1 MQIGF
6 SNYKKVLAATVIK
19 EGEKLLKS
27 SAVRELDE
35 VSKGCFVAYVDEG
48 DESWDVRL
56 VLNEKEELT
65 EYFCDCDSDYF
76 FCAHRVAVFL
86 HLKDKGTTTGGKSL
100 LKKMTKKKKGISLDG
115 IQPEALEEWLLSV
128 FKTHKYLQE
137 EFLQKFRTQ
146 ELEFTEEMIQKQLQT
161 YSKSVLGNKRN
172 MDSSMFKKLLAL
184 RMPYLKQIVEK
195 LDYLNAP
202 EQAINFAA
210 QIFIHQTNIIQR
222 TSFKSK
228 KLNESW
234 TEIIALVTVP
244 LLQLENKE
252 NWNGFFAALRERF
265 QSGNSPYHL
274 AIWVDLLLSSLN
286 DTKPQIRTHICKFI
300 DECWSK
306 KILQKIYDQGALMKK
321 ILKVIVQGLKEAEI
335 FLPKLAPIG
344 WELEYN
350 LDLIEI
356 LSNRGDL
363 ATVQKF
369 CNICIRNNVN
379 PVYNLPYLQILEN
392 LYRNDNNTPALKVVL
407 QDILWLEPGIELYKE
422 WTELV
427 KEPEEIKQFRNKLFA
442 KARSIDYQNMRFRL
456 FWIELLLFEGKIDK
470 VFTDLKTRCLVWD
483 LMVSLSVLYKN
494 DANKTLFLILNALSA
509 SMVSSNVEEEEEVI
523 VVNKLI
529 EEVEKLYSEQMI
541 QSYVETLKKDHRYFS
556 TFHKP
561 ILKYFTK
568 KYNM

>member
-1 MQIGF
+1 
-6 SNYKKVLAATVIK
+6 
-19 EGEKLLKS
+19 
-27 SAVRELDE
+27 
-35 VSKGCFVAYVDEG
+35 
-48 DESWDVRL
+48 
-56 VLNEKEELT
+56 
-65 EYFCDCDSDYF
+65 
-76 FCAHRVAVFL
+76 
-86 HLKDKGTTTGGKSL
+86 
-100 LKKMTKKKKGISLDG
+100 MT
-115 IQPEALEEWLLSV
+115 
-128 FKTHKYLQE
+128 
-137 EFLQKFRTQ
+137 
-146 ELEFTEEMIQKQLQT
+146 
-161 YSKSVLGNKRN
+161 
-172 MDSSMFKKLLAL
+172 
-184 RMPYLKQIVEK
+184 
-195 LDYLNAP
+195 
-202 EQAINFAA
+202 A
-210 QIFIHQTNIIQR
+210 Q
-222 TSFKSK
+222 
-228 KLNESW
+228 
-234 TEIIALVTVP
+234 
-244 LLQLENKE
+244 LLQLEKKE
-252 NWNGFFAALRERF
+252 NWNGVFAALRERF
-265 QSGNSPYHL
+265 QSGNSSYHL

-306 KILQKIYDQGALMKK
+306 KILQKIYDQEALMKK

-335 FLPKLAPIG
+335 FLPKLAPTG

-427 KEPEEIKQFRNKLFA
+427 KDPEEIKQFRNKLFA

-529 EEVEKLYSEQMI
+529 EKVEKLYSEQMI
-541 QSYVETLKKDHRYFS
+541 QSYLETLKKDHRYFS